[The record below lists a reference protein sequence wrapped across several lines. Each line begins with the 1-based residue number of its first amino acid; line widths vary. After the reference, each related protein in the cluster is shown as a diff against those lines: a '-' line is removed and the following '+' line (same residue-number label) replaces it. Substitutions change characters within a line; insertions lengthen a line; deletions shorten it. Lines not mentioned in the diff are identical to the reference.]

1 MVDVHRQL
9 LQYNG
14 AMAALKS
21 NATGARNLNTSVACV
36 IEAQEGGSRKT
47 SRKMP
52 FAGKRAHSA
61 SATRGIPRLRRAP
74 SARAQSSGGE
84 AFSSCGRL
92 SETSQQERE
101 VTVDVSS
108 NIEQLSE
115 DTTEETI
122 TVIGFGRRLI
132 ATLTDGIL
140 LAAFTFIVAFAIGFV
155 GIFIQMFNP
164 NEPLPLSQLIIV
176 SGLVL
181 SVIYYVGY
189 WSSSGQT
196 IGNTLWGIKVVSTD
210 GSSLS
215 RGKALLRYFGYI
227 VSAVVLSLGFLW
239 AAFDRKRQGWHD
251 KIAGTYVV

>member
-1 MVDVHRQL
+1 
-9 LQYNG
+9 
-14 AMAALKS
+14 
-21 NATGARNLNTSVACV
+21 
-36 IEAQEGGSRKT
+36 
-47 SRKMP
+47 
-52 FAGKRAHSA
+52 
-61 SATRGIPRLRRAP
+61 
-74 SARAQSSGGE
+74 
-84 AFSSCGRL
+84 
-92 SETSQQERE
+92 
-101 VTVDVSS
+101 VDVSS

-115 DTTEETI
+115 DTTEETV

-251 KIAGTYVV
+251 KIAGTYVVYVEDEFSKDDKVKFIPSDLHQRNWIWLVVWFVIAIVIPFGAFGSLWVLGPIVSRLIVNIIR